1 MPDEYIEEALRRAHY
16 ELIEDEDTP
25 YYGEVADLPGV
36 WACGEILEGCR
47 QALKEVVEG
56 WVLVS
61 AKRSLAIPPL
71 GSVEITGSRS
81 ESRRVPSA

>member
-1 MPDEYIEEALRRAHY
+1 MLDEYIEEALRRARY
-16 ELIEDEDTP
+16 ELIEDKDTP

-36 WACGEILEGCR
+36 WACGETLEGCR

-56 WVLVS
+56 WLLVS

-71 GSVEITGSRS
+71 GSGKAK
-81 ESRRVPSA
+81 RR